1 MTSNPMITKD
11 DLRKIHLYCYED
23 VQEFLAIH
31 RSLEEELRKPDD
43 EMNMDLVEESLA
55 YIEQVMNNDTVL
67 EEGTLDAK
75 YQEVLAKASQKQDV
89 QPTRIV
95 KRSKK
100 RAVRKFF
107 FILAA
112 AITVLFT
119 TLTIAARI
127 CGYKNAWEFVYQ
139 KAIELKCF
147 DTGDTIEE
155 EGITLV
161 GNGEIETFASF
172 EEFLEKENLDVLY
185 PQPLP
190 EGLRMN
196 TITKYCYENGRY
208 NYDIHFN
215 NPDTYFTI
223 GNRCTVDLDT
233 LENAETYALQN
244 LLFYI
249 KLQPSNAYQAICHYE
264 NFEYMINCADYDTL
278 IAIIHNMKGLKS

>member
-1 MTSNPMITKD
+1 MTSNSMITKD

-31 RSLEEELRKPDD
+31 RSLEEELQKPDE
-43 EMNMDLVEESLA
+43 EMDMALVEECLD
-55 YIEQVMNNDTVL
+55 YIDLVMCTDTAVD
-67 EEGTLDAK
+67 EKTLDAK
-75 YQEVLAKASQKQDV
+75 YQEALAKASQKQDV

-119 TLTIAARI
+119 TLTITARI

-139 KAIELKCF
+139 KAIELRCF
-147 DTGDTIEE
+147 DTEDSFEE
-155 EGITLV
+155 DGITLI
-161 GNGEIETFASF
+161 GNGEVETFASF
-172 EEFLEKENLDVLY
+172 EEFLEKEELDILY

-196 TITKYCYENGRY
+196 TITKYCFEDGSCSY
-208 NYDIHFN
+208 NISLNDPN
-215 NPDTYFTI
+215 ASFTI
-223 GNRCTVDLDT
+223 GNHHIFNLDFM
-233 LENAETYALQN
+233 ENTEIYAYQN
-244 LLFYI
+244 LSFY
-249 KLQPSNAYQAICHYE
+249 LQYLQME
-264 NFEYMINCADYDTL
+264 QL
-278 IAIIHNMKGLKS
+278 

>member
-31 RSLEEELRKPDD
+31 RSLEEELQKAD
-43 EMNMDLVEESLA
+43 EEMDMDLVEESLA

-139 KAIELKCF
+139 KAIELRCF
-147 DTGDTIEE
+147 DTEDSFEE
-155 EGITLV
+155 EGITLI
-161 GNGEIETFASF
+161 GNGEIETFSSF

-190 EGLRMN
+190 EGLKID
-196 TITKYCYENGRY
+196 TITKYCFEDGSC
-208 NYDIHFN
+208 NYTIRFN
-215 NPDTYFTI
+215 NNQIFMTLKNYSS
-223 GNRCTVDLDT
+223 VDLNSLDY
-233 LENAETYALQN
+233 AESYIYQEKT
-244 LLFYI
+244 FYI
-249 KLQPSNAYQAICHYE
+249 KQEPLGFYQAICHYE
-264 NFEYMINCADYDTL
+264 NFEYTINCADYDTL
-278 IAIIHNMKGLKS
+278 IAIIHSMKGPKA